1 MSKASLEQ
9 PGTVEGVGDGI
20 DGNDGND
27 PQGIIQPKPF
37 QDSLV
42 FNHESLCTAVYKHVY
57 EQEFNSV
64 ILTAALGIF
73 YCNRHNIPTESHE
86 VGERTPKSH
95 WNISLEFTAHF
106 SKESG

>member
-9 PGTVEGVGDGI
+9 PGSVGDGI

-27 PQGIIQPKPF
+27 PQGFIQPKPF

-42 FNHESLCTAVYKHVY
+42 FNHESLCTAVYKRVY

-64 ILTAALGIF
+64 ILTAGIVFFPTWQLLCLAL
-73 YCNRHNIPTESHE
+73 NVSH
-86 VGERTPKSH
+86 
-95 WNISLEFTAHF
+95 SLH
-106 SKESG
+106 SKHPPLREALMD